1 MNIAEQSALILKLTE
16 NLDEHIKEHQKFKN
30 TPQSAKPWEV
40 GYNEPKQTIKPSY
53 LKREIVVLR
62 AELNDL
68 SKKLE
73 ALY

>member
-1 MNIAEQSALILKLTE
+1 MNIVEQSTLILKLSK
-16 NLDEHIKEHQKFKN
+16 NLNDHIKEYQKFKD
-30 TPQSAKPWEV
+30 TPQTAKPCEV
-40 GYNEPKQTIKPSY
+40 GYNEPKQTIKPTY

-73 ALY
+73 TLY

>member
-1 MNIAEQSALILKLTE
+1 MNIVEQSTLILKLTE
-16 NLDEHIKEHQKFKN
+16 NLDEHI
-30 TPQSAKPWEV
+30 EV
-40 GYNEPKQTIKPSY
+40 SYNEPKQTIKPSY

-73 ALY
+73 TLY

>member
-1 MNIAEQSALILKLTE
+1 MKTTEHSSFILKLTE
-16 NLDEHIKEHQKFKN
+16 NLNEHIKEYEKFKN
-30 TPQSAKPWEV
+30 TPQAKKPWEV
-40 GYNEPKQTIKPSY
+40 GYNEPKQTIKPTY

-73 ALY
+73 TLY

>member
-1 MNIAEQSALILKLTE
+1 MDITEQSALILKLTE
-16 NLDEHIKEHQKFKN
+16 NLNEHIKEHQKFKN

-40 GYNEPKQTIKPSY
+40 GYNEPKQTIKPNY

-73 ALY
+73 TLY

>member
-1 MNIAEQSALILKLTE
+1 MNIVEQSTFILKLTE

-30 TPQSAKPWEV
+30 TPQSAKPWGV